1 MSQALWDEVFVLLAE
16 ILPSCLWWKVMI
28 RIFFYNTFRK
38 EKAQCLAFLMNR
50 SPASPAK
57 KAGSKCKPKVATI
70 WQKLDSY
77 LVLKGLHLQ
86 FGAPNTKAWKSIIP
100 SITTPDMTSRYTVL
114 LAGKVGSASLVHA
127 GVKQCEAYL
136 ASVKQYFPLG
146 GGGMNSLCGVWSR
159 FLLKHRP
166 RGEVT
171 SSLTIEDE
179 SSFCKRF
186 LKYMYTRVGQGE
198 LLQLPRTW
206 TSICNGAGEV
216 VQQFQRKQ
224 IQRINKGKF
233 MKLQTY
239 ITA

>member
-1 MSQALWDEVFVLLAE
+1 
-16 ILPSCLWWKVMI
+16 
-28 RIFFYNTFRK
+28 
-38 EKAQCLAFLMNR
+38 MNR

-57 KAGSKCKPKVATI
+57 KAGSKCKSKVVTI
-70 WQKLDSY
+70 WQKLGSY

-86 FGAPNTKAWKSIIP
+86 FGVPNTKAWKSIILLYQKLWL
-100 SITTPDMTSRYTVL
+100 TSRYTVL
-114 LAGKVGSASLVHA
+114 LAGKVDSSSLVHA
-127 GVKQCEAYL
+127 SVKQRQGSHE
-136 ASVKQYFPLG
+136 SVKQYFPLG
-146 GGGMNSLCGVWSR
+146 GDGMNSLCGVWSR
-159 FLLKHRP
+159 FLLKHWC

-171 SSLTIEDE
+171 SSVTIEEE

-198 LLQLPRTW
+198 LLQLPRTL

-224 IQRINKGKF
+224 TQRINKGKF